1 MEGAREGGGGLDN
14 LILEVVRGGGTEE
27 IKKRGRWRKKKMQLS
42 SVALLQDFM
51 GPQLVHILF
60 GYTGDTK

>member
-1 MEGAREGGGGLDN
+1 
-14 LILEVVRGGGTEE
+14 
-27 IKKRGRWRKKKMQLS
+27 MQLS